1 MKNTIYPCLWFDG
14 NAKEAADLYC
24 SVFPDSTITT
34 DTSMVV
40 MFEIGG
46 KKIMGLNGGPQFKIN
61 PSISL
66 SVRCSLEETDKIWN
80 QLLEGGKVMMALDK
94 YPWNERYGWLQDK
107 FGMTWQISVADK
119 EGDFSITPCMLFTNY
134 KFGKAQEAINL
145 YTSVFENS
153 SVDMIVHYPD
163 GDVNAGKVMYAAF
176 KLNGY
181 DMTIMDGPGEHNYTF
196 NWAVSL
202 VVECE
207 TQQEIDY
214 FWEKL
219 IEDGGEESRCG
230 WLADKFGVS
239 WQIIPS
245 ITGTLLSDPEK
256 APRVMQE
263 VMKMKKL
270 DMAIMMNA

>member
-1 MKNTIYPCLWFDG
+1 MATTMHPCLWFDG
-14 NAKEAADLYC
+14 NAKDAADLYC
-24 SVFPDSTITT
+24 SVFPNSKITT

-40 MFEIGG
+40 MFELNG

-80 QLLEGGKVMMALDK
+80 QLIEGGKTMMALDK

-119 EGDFSITPCMLFTNY
+119 QGDFSITPCMLFTGDN
-134 KFGKAQEAINL
+134 FGKAEKAINL

-153 SVDMIVHYPD
+153 SIDTIVHYAD
-163 GDVNAGKVMYAAF
+163 GDTNAGKVMYAAF

-181 DMTIMDGPGEHNYTF
+181 DMTIMDGPGEHNFTF

-219 IEDGGEESRCG
+219 IENGGQESRCG
-230 WLADKFGVS
+230 WLADKFGAS
-239 WQIIPS
+239 WQIIPYN
-245 ITGTLLSDPEK
+245 TGSLLSDPEK

-263 VMKMKKL
+263 VMKMTKL
-270 DMAIMMNA
+270 DMARMMNA

>member
-1 MKNTIYPCLWFDG
+1 MATTMHPCLWFDG